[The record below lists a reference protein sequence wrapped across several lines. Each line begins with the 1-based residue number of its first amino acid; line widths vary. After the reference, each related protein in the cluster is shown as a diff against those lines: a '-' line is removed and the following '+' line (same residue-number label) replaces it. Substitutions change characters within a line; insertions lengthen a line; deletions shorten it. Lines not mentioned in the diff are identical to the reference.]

1 MRVSTCCGA
10 VMTVGGSGTTHY
22 YVCAKC
28 QRSCE
33 SMAADGKAKSSPAE
47 GLAMGNGSLNKLE
60 VDYGFK
66 LLQENIADNINRTL
80 RLDPRSPAQDAAIAA
95 LNRAYGDVDIARK
108 FVRAV
113 PMPAESDACN

>member
-66 LLQENIADNINRTL
+66 LACRRT
-80 RLDPRSPAQDAAIAA
+80 SPTTSTARYGWTRAA
-95 LNRAYGDVDIARK
+95 LLKTQRLLR
-108 FVRAV
+108 
-113 PMPAESDACN
+113 